1 MRKGAAERFRGA
13 VPSAEMPSFDL
24 ETLVPAPS
32 ASVWRRVTAP
42 AGINDELR
50 PFLRMTVP
58 RPMRGRTIAD
68 VTPGLRLG
76 RSWLLIFGVVP
87 FEYDDI
93 TIAEVELG
101 RRFLE
106 RSSMLSMRLWQ
117 HERLITAAGGSCQVR
132 DQITFEF
139 RRPLARAP
147 WLEACLQTW
156 LERLFRH
163 RHKRLVQHFRE
174 LDWTSGAA

>member
-1 MRKGAAERFRGA
+1 
-13 VPSAEMPSFDL
+13 
-24 ETLVPAPS
+24 
-32 ASVWRRVTAP
+32 
-42 AGINDELR
+42 
-50 PFLRMTVP
+50 
-58 RPMRGRTIAD
+58 MRGRTIAD

-174 LDWTSGAA
+174 LEYTGSLRRRVSASLRKEDGTTADRERGRSRRRARWRGVADEVRAVDGHEIRMHPTIEH